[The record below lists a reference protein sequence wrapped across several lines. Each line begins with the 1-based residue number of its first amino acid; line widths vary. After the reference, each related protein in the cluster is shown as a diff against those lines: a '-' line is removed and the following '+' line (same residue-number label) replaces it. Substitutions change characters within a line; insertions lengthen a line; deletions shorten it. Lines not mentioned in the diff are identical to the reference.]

1 MEKEV
6 RCPCGYVIR
15 VQDEESL
22 VAEAKKHAKEAHDMD
37 LTTEQALA
45 MARPA

>member
-1 MEKEV
+1 MKKEI

-15 VQDEESL
+15 ADSEESL
-22 VAEAKKHAKEAHDMD
+22 VAEAKQHAKDAHDMD